1 MEKAVGYLDWRMW
14 GLRRWFNDELSSSAM
29 ADGGHSG
36 RARGQ
41 AGLGFICA
49 EDGGGRTGSLSNRGR
64 GALPWQ
70 WQTTGRDAVASQER
84 AEHRVS
90 FGVKGMEVERVAR
103 PCCRLGLVEACGMA
117 AGRGR

>member
-1 MEKAVGYLDWRMW
+1 MGARWGGSAMAGSASMEVKAGALGGGDWAGEDQYGVEKAVGYLDWRMW

-49 EDGGGRTGSLSNRGR
+49 EHGGGRTGSMSSRGR
-64 GALPWQ
+64 HG
-70 WQTTGRDAVASQER
+70 
-84 AEHRVS
+84 
-90 FGVKGMEVERVAR
+90 
-103 PCCRLGLVEACGMA
+103 CRG
-117 AGRGR
+117 